1 MLCVILKNKT
11 MGEHSSS
18 KSLEIINFLQELG
31 DCLDY
36 YVDTEYPMSSNS
48 FGGQAID
55 IAWFNDNSSKFP
67 LFIFEIE
74 STSNNSIANNPTKVF
89 GKESKTFEKPLFFFH
104 IIIDSADNS
113 EKYNDLM
120 GMFGKHNY
128 EIFRINKGDLGKL
141 IFKILSQH
149 RRIRDNINLYSA
161 LRLLF
166 IDKEINSK
174 INIRDLLENIETII
188 HENQKIYVG
197 HIYANIA
204 SLNLSF
210 KDEYLN
216 YIKQRFSNGSLT
228 LLSYDDY
235 CFNIV
240 AEMINL
246 GLIYSSFNNE
256 LEKINFKTHLE
267 KYQNRYDIFKSI
279 EYLPGINYDYDIFIH
294 DYAPYYIALAFHL
307 FSENLSAQKYL
318 LDVEMEIIKKL
329 PQNNKFVFEHH
340 ISWFLLMSA
349 SVDEFSNY
357 FEEARKLSN
366 ANRKVLNTIVYC
378 PLSKNDYQRLPESR
392 LILIPDRKA
401 YRKRMNSEFEHI
413 LSNDDIS
420 TIAIKSISKDW
431 EIDLEYSFNLGVNL
445 TNIIV
450 KSNERSTTKNKKT
463 NA

>member
-1 MLCVILKNKT
+1 

-18 KSLEIINFLQELG
+18 KSLEIIDFLQELG

-36 YVDTEYPMSSNS
+36 FIDTEYPMNSNS
-48 FGGQAID
+48 FGSQAID
-55 IAWFNDNSSKFP
+55 IAWFNDKSSKFP
-67 LFIFEIE
+67 LFIFEVE

-128 EIFRINKGDLGKL
+128 AIFRINKGDLGNL
-141 IFKILSQH
+141 IFTILSQH
-149 RRIRDNINLYSA
+149 RRIRDNINLYSV
-161 LRLLF
+161 LRLL

-174 INIRDLLENIETII
+174 INIRELLENIETII
-188 HENQKIYVG
+188 HENQKIYIG
-197 HIYANIA
+197 NIYANIA

-216 YIKQRFSNGSLT
+216 YIKQRLNDSSLT
-228 LLSYDDY
+228 LLHYEDY
-235 CFNIV
+235 CINIV

-246 GLIYSSFNNE
+246 GLIYSSFKTE
-256 LEKINFKTHLE
+256 LEKINFKILLD
-267 KYQNRYDIFKSI
+267 KYQNRYNIFKSI

-294 DYAPYYIALAFHL
+294 DYVPYYIALTFQL
-307 FSENLSAQKYL
+307 FSGNLSAQKYL

-329 PQNNKFVFEHH
+329 PQNNEFVFEHH
-340 ISWFLLMSA
+340 ISWLLLMSA
-349 SVDEFSNY
+349 YVDEFLNY

-366 ANRKVLNTIVYC
+366 ENRKILNTVVFC
-378 PLSKNDYQRLPESR
+378 PLLKTDYQRLPESR

-401 YRKRMNSEFEHI
+401 YRKKMINEFEHI
-413 LSNDDIS
+413 ISNDDIL
-420 TIAIKSISKDW
+420 TTAIKSISKDW
-431 EIDLEYSFNLGVNL
+431 EIDLDYSYNLGVNL

-450 KSNERSTTKNKKT
+450 KSYELSTTKNKKK
-463 NA
+463 NP